1 MPEGSGEFGGR
12 IAMIT
17 GGGRG
22 IGLAVSRRLAQ
33 DGAHVAVA
41 DLDLGA
47 AEATAGEVR
56 KAGRKAMAIQMD
68 VTSAAA
74 VASGM
79 DQARAAFGRIDILV
93 NSAGMLG
100 PFLPVWETPDE
111 AWDRLIAVHLRGTFL
126 CCKAVVPGMI
136 TERWGRIVNLASLA
150 GKEGFPLDA
159 AYCAAKAG
167 VIAFTKS
174 LAKEVAPY
182 NIRVNAVAPTVIETD
197 LIRGIPPE
205 EVAEKQR
212 RIPLGRFG
220 RPEEV
225 AALVKFLVSDESS
238 FITGQCSDISGG
250 RSAY

>member
-1 MPEGSGEFGGR
+1 MPERSGELRGR
-12 IAMIT
+12 IALIT

-22 IGLAVSRRLAQ
+22 IGLAVARRLARE
-33 DGAHVAVA
+33 GADVAVA
-41 DLDLGA
+41 DLDLAA
-47 AEATAGEVR
+47 AEAAASEVSR
-56 KAGRKAMAIQMD
+56 TGRKALAIQMD
-68 VTSAAA
+68 VSSAAA
-74 VASGM
+74 VAAGV
-79 DQARAAFGRIDILV
+79 DQARAGFGRIDILV
-93 NSAGMLG
+93 NSAGILG
-100 PFLPVWETPDE
+100 PFVPVWETPDE

-126 CCKAVVPGMI
+126 CCKAVLPGMI

-159 AYCAAKAG
+159 GYSAAKAG

-174 LAKEVAPY
+174 LAKEVAQH

-197 LIRGIPPE
+197 LVRGIPPE
-205 EVAEKQR
+205 EMAEKAR

-220 RPEEV
+220 KPEEV

-250 RSAY
+250 RAVY